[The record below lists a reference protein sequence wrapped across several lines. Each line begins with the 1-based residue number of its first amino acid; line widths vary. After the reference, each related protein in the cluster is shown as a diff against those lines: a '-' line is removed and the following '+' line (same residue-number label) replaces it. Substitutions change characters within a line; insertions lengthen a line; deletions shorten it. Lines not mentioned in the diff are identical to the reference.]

1 MKDSLALNGGNTAL
15 LCNRGKIEVQ
25 QAFSG
30 VRPMTYQTLTFSL
43 AEGVATI
50 TMNRPDD
57 ANALNLQM
65 ANELL
70 DLSMMCSADER
81 VRAVI
86 VTGQGKMFC
95 AGGDLREMDEQ
106 GDRRPEHLTRMAGAL
121 HAALIRFANM
131 DAPVIMA
138 INGTAA
144 GGGFSMA
151 LSGDIIL
158 ASDKAK
164 FVAAYT
170 ASGSSTYFLAK
181 HVGML
186 RAKELL
192 FTNRLLSAQEACD
205 WGMVTRVV
213 PADSLMDEALKMAAA
228 FASGPTRAFG
238 GLKQLLQTTYSDSM
252 ETQLERETRH
262 ISSMMRTYDGPH
274 GLNAFLNKQKPQFKG
289 R

>member
-1 MKDSLALNGGNTAL
+1 
-15 LCNRGKIEVQ
+15 
-25 QAFSG
+25 
-30 VRPMTYQTLTFSL
+30 MTYQTLNFTV

-57 ANALNLQM
+57 ANALNAQM

-70 DLSMMCSADER
+70 DIATICSADER

-106 GDRRPEHLTRMAGAL
+106 GDRRPEHLTRMASAL
-121 HAALIRFANM
+121 HGALIRFAHM

-138 INGTAA
+138 VNGTAA

-158 ASDKAK
+158 ASEKAK
-164 FVAAYT
+164 FIAAYT
-170 ASGSSTYFLAK
+170 ASGLTPDGSSTYFLAK
-181 HVGML
+181 HVGLL

-192 FTNRLLSAQEACD
+192 LTNRLLSAQEACD

-213 PADSLMDEALKMAAA
+213 PAESLMDEARKLAAT

-238 GLKQLLQTTYSDSM
+238 GLKQLLQSAYSNPM
-252 ETQLERETRH
+252 ETQLELETRS
-262 ISSMMRTYDGPH
+262 ISQMMRTYDGPH
-274 GLNAFLNKQKPQFKG
+274 GLNAFLNKKKPEFKG
-289 R
+289 Q

>member
-1 MKDSLALNGGNTAL
+1 MS
-15 LCNRGKIEVQ
+15 
-25 QAFSG
+25 
-30 VRPMTYQTLTFSL
+30 YQTMTFDIVEGIATLTL
-43 AEGVATI
+43 
-50 TMNRPDD
+50 NRPDD
-57 ANALNLQM
+57 ANALNQQM

-70 DLSMMCSADER
+70 DAAMICSSDER

-86 VTGQGKMFC
+86 VTGNGKMFC

-106 GDRRPEHLTRMAGAL
+106 GERRPEHLTRMASAL
-121 HAALIRFANM
+121 HGALIRFAHM

-138 INGTAA
+138 VNGTAA

-164 FVAAYT
+164 FIAAYT
-170 ASGSSTYFLAK
+170 ASGLTPDGSSTFFLAK
-181 HVGML
+181 HVGLL

-192 FTNRLLSAQEACD
+192 LTNRLLSAQEACD

-213 PADSLMDEALKMAAA
+213 PAENLMDEARKLATS
-228 FASGPTRAFG
+228 FAVGPTRAFG
-238 GLKQLLQTTYSDSM
+238 GLKQLLQTAYSDPM
-252 ETQLERETRH
+252 ETQLERETRS
-262 ISSMMRTYDGPH
+262 ISQMMRTHDGPH

>member
-1 MKDSLALNGGNTAL
+1 MS
-15 LCNRGKIEVQ
+15 
-25 QAFSG
+25 
-30 VRPMTYQTLTFSL
+30 YQTMTFDIVEGIATLTL
-43 AEGVATI
+43 
-50 TMNRPDD
+50 NRPDD
-57 ANALNLQM
+57 ANALNQQM

-70 DLSMMCSADER
+70 DAAMICSSDER

-86 VTGQGKMFC
+86 VTGNGKMFC

-106 GDRRPEHLTRMAGAL
+106 GERRPEHLTRMASAL
-121 HAALIRFANM
+121 HGALIRFAHM

-138 INGTAA
+138 VNGTAA

-164 FVAAYT
+164 FIAAYT
-170 ASGSSTYFLAK
+170 ASGLTPDGSSTFFLAK
-181 HVGML
+181 HVGLL

-192 FTNRLLSAQEACD
+192 LTNRLLSAQEACD
-205 WGMVTRVV
+205 WGMVTRVL
-213 PADSLMDEALKMAAA
+213 PAENLMDEARKLATS
-228 FASGPTRAFG
+228 FAVGPTRAFG
-238 GLKQLLQTTYSDSM
+238 GLKQLLQTAYSDPM
-252 ETQLERETRH
+252 ETQLERETRS
-262 ISSMMRTYDGPH
+262 ISQMMRTHDGPH

>member
-1 MKDSLALNGGNTAL
+1 
-15 LCNRGKIEVQ
+15 
-25 QAFSG
+25 
-30 VRPMTYQTLTFSL
+30 MTYQTLNFTV

-57 ANALNLQM
+57 ANALNAQM

-70 DLSMMCSADER
+70 DIAMICSADER

-106 GDRRPEHLTRMAGAL
+106 GDRRPEHLIRMASAL
-121 HAALIRFANM
+121 HGALIRFAHMN
-131 DAPVIMA
+131 APVIMA
-138 INGTAA
+138 VNGTAA

-158 ASDKAK
+158 ASEKAK
-164 FVAAYT
+164 FIAAYT
-170 ASGSSTYFLAK
+170 ASGLTPDGSSTYFLAK
-181 HVGML
+181 HVGLL

-192 FTNRLLSAQEACD
+192 LTNRLLSAQEACD
-205 WGMVTRVV
+205 WGMVTRVI
-213 PADSLMDEALKMAAA
+213 PAESLMDEARKLAAT

-238 GLKQLLQTTYSDSM
+238 GLKQLLQSAYSNPM
-252 ETQLERETRH
+252 ETQLELETRS
-262 ISSMMRTYDGPH
+262 ISQMMRTYDGPH
-274 GLNAFLNKQKPQFKG
+274 GLNAFLNKKKPEFKG
-289 R
+289 Q

>member
-1 MKDSLALNGGNTAL
+1 MSYK
-15 LCNRGKIEVQ
+15 
-25 QAFSG
+25 
-30 VRPMTYQTLTFSL
+30 TLTFNL
-43 AEGVATI
+43 DDGVATI

-65 ANELL
+65 ADELL
-70 DLSMMCSADER
+70 DLSMVCSADER

-95 AGGDLREMDEQ
+95 AGGDLREMDER
-106 GDRRPEHLTRMAGAL
+106 GDQRPEHLTRMASAL
-121 HAALIRFANM
+121 HGALIRFANL

-138 INGTAA
+138 VNGTAA

-170 ASGSSTYFLAK
+170 ASGLTPDGSSTYFLAK

-213 PADSLMDEALKMAAA
+213 PAESLMDEARKLAAS

-238 GLKQLLQTTYSDSM
+238 GLKQLLQTTYSNSM
-252 ETQLERETRH
+252 EAQLERETRS
-262 ISSMMRTYDGPH
+262 ISGMMRTHDGPH
-274 GLNAFLNKQKPQFKG
+274 GLNAFLNKQKPQYKG

>member
-1 MKDSLALNGGNTAL
+1 
-15 LCNRGKIEVQ
+15 
-25 QAFSG
+25 
-30 VRPMTYQTLTFSL
+30 MTYQTLSL
-43 AEGVATI
+43 SIDSGIATL
-50 TMNRPDD
+50 TLNRPND

-70 DLSMMCSADER
+70 DAATVCSADER

-86 VTGQGKMFC
+86 MTGQGKMFC
-95 AGGDLREMDEQ
+95 AGGDLREMNEQ
-106 GDRRPEHLTRMAGAL
+106 GDRCPEHLTRMASAMHG
-121 HAALIRFANM
+121 ALIRFAHM

-138 INGTAA
+138 VNGIAA

-170 ASGSSTYFLAK
+170 ASGLTPDGSSTHFLAK
-181 HVGML
+181 HIGLL

-192 FTNRLLSAQEACD
+192 LTNRLLTAQEACD

-213 PADSLMDEALKMAAA
+213 PADNLMEEARKLAVTFAA
-228 FASGPTRAFG
+228 GPTRAFG
-238 GLKQLLQTTYSDSM
+238 GLKQLLQTAYSDPM
-252 ETQLERETRH
+252 ETQLERETRS
-262 ISSMMRTYDGPH
+262 IAQMMRTHDGPH
-274 GLNAFLNKQKPQFKG
+274 GLNAFLAKEKPRFTGQ
-289 R
+289 